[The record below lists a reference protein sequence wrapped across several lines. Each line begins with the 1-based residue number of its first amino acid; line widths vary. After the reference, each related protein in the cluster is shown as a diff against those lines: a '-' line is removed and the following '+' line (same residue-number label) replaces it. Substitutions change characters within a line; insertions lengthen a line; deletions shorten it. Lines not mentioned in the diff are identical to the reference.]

1 MTARPS
7 RTRSVE
13 SSGTGR
19 LLVAP
24 ADPRIEASCRY
35 ARGADAR
42 ELIEHTEQQMLDD
55 SVWLLPADYQMGVD
69 FGLAE
74 APSYSLVH
82 VWTADT
88 ADVPLSPGD
97 VLTIKTTITISE

>member
-74 APSYSLVH
+74 AYSHARKLRLADGPDEVH
-82 VWTADT
+82 RNQIGQLELRKYSQGA
-88 ADVPLSPGD
+88 
-97 VLTIKTTITISE
+97 